1 MEGFPDTIEIPMLD
15 PSECGRLLLHC
26 CCGPCSMY
34 PLKLLTSQGIEPDCF
49 WFNPNIHPQF
59 EWDRRLENLQ
69 KACDSY
75 GLKLI
80 REGESCEEDYW
91 RSKEY
96 LEKYGSRCEM
106 CYDKRMEETA
116 RYCAEHGYDSF
127 CTTLL
132 VSPYQKHDRIS
143 EISRDKASYYGVKFY
158 YLDYRPGFYF
168 GQRLAK
174 EIGLYRQKYCGCC
187 FSLDESEFKDKI
199 LKSFEA

>member
-1 MEGFPDTIEIPMLD
+1 MEGFPDTLDIPSLD
-15 PSECGRLLLHC
+15 PADCGRLLLHC

-75 GLKLI
+75 GLKLV
-80 REGESCEEDYW
+80 REGVSCEEEYW

-106 CYDKRMEETA
+106 CYDRRMEETA
-116 RYCAEHGYDSF
+116 RYCADHGYDSF

-132 VSPYQKHDRIS
+132 VSPYQQHDRIS
-143 EISRDKASYYGVKFY
+143 EISREKAERYGVKFY
-158 YLDYRPGFYF
+158 YLDFRPGFYF
-168 GQRLAK
+168 GQKLAK
-174 EIGLYRQKYCGCC
+174 EIGLYRQKYCGW
-187 FSLDESEFKDKI
+187 LMYR
-199 LKSFEA
+199 